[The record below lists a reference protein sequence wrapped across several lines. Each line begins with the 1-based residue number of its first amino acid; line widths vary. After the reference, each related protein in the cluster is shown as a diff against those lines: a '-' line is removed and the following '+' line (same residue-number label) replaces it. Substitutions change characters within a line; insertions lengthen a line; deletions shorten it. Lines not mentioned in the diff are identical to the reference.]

1 MAPSSFRS
9 DWLRRVSLSRP
20 ASRLNADPSLRAGW
34 PNATDGLRRAVQLAS
49 TGFDRIAPARSGLSF
64 LIYHRVGA
72 RTDSGVDLDTD
83 QFRAQMEA
91 LATGGHVISIGE
103 AVERLGRSDRGGSTA
118 ATQQDQSR
126 AVVIT
131 FDDGTAD
138 WSDIVLPILCEY
150 SLPAVFYAATAFVE
164 DQRPFPGDAHPISWA
179 GLRALVDSG
188 LATIGSHT
196 HTHPMF
202 DRLEP
207 KAAAEELDRSI
218 GLLQDRLGVAV
229 DHFAYPRAV
238 RGRPAV
244 EAEVRAR
251 FSSAVLAGGR
261 SNQWNSCDRYRLSR
275 APVHRRDSPDVV
287 ASKASGGLR
296 LEGTLREMLDRVR
309 YGLDRRPATM
319 R

>member
-1 MAPSSFRS
+1 MQS
-9 DWLRRVSLSRP
+9 
-20 ASRLNADPSLRAGW
+20 
-34 PNATDGLRRAVQLAS
+34 AS
-49 TGFDRIAPARSGLSF
+49 TGFDRIAPPPSGVSF

-83 QFRAQMEA
+83 RFRAQMEV
-91 LATGGHVISIGE
+91 LAARGHVVSIGE
-103 AVERLGRSDRGGSTA
+103 AVERLGRGDDAGQA
-118 ATQQDQSR
+118 APADQAASR

-138 WSDIVLPILCEY
+138 WCDVVLPILSDYE
-150 SLPAVFYAATAFVE
+150 LPAVFYTATAFVE
-164 DQRPFPGDAHPISWA
+164 EQRPFPGDARPISWT

-207 KAAAEELDRSI
+207 QAAAQELDRSI

-229 DHFAYPRAV
+229 NHFAYPRAV
-238 RGRPAV
+238 RGRTAV

-251 FSSAVLAGGR
+251 FASAVLAGGR
-261 SNQWNSCDRYRLSR
+261 TNPWKGSDLYRLSR
-275 APVHRRDSPDVV
+275 APVHRRDLPAVV
-287 ASKASGGLR
+287 ASKSEGGMR
-296 LEGTLREMLDRVR
+296 LEGTMREMLDRVR
-309 YGLDRRPATM
+309 YGLDRRPATT